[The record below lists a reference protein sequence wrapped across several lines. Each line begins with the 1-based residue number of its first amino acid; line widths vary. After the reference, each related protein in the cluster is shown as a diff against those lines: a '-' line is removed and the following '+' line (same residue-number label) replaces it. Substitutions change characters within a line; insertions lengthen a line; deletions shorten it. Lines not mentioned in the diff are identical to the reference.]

1 MKITHSLLQKSQ
13 ADSPLVSGFYLPA
26 IKSRFA
32 TFINNICERF
42 VTLINHASELKV
54 WQSSDR
60 AGHKWWNAYDP
71 TTGNSISLDSEAEMR
86 MWIEER
92 YYQD

>member
-1 MKITHSLLQKSQ
+1 MIHNSLRQNQ
-13 ADSPLVSGFYLPA
+13 AGSRLINSVRLPE
-26 IKSRFA
+26 IKSKFV
-32 TFINNICERF
+32 TFINKICQGF

-54 WQSSDR
+54 WQSRDR
-60 AGHKWWNAYDP
+60 KGHTWWNAYDP

-92 YYQD
+92 YYQQ

>member
-1 MKITHSLLQKSQ
+1 MLHNSLHQNQSK
-13 ADSPLVSGFYLPA
+13 SPLIHGIQLPQ
-26 IKSRFA
+26 IKSKVA
-32 TFINNICERF
+32 SLINNICERF

-54 WQSSDR
+54 WQTSDR
-60 AGHKWWNAYDP
+60 KGHTWWNAYDP

-92 YYQD
+92 YH

>member
-1 MKITHSLLQKSQ
+1 MMHDSLHKNQ
-13 ADSPLVSGFYLPA
+13 ADSPLIQGIHLQE
-26 IKSRFA
+26 IKSKL
-32 TFINNICERF
+32 TMLVNKICQRF
-42 VTLINHASELKV
+42 VTLINHASELQV

-60 AGHKWWNAYDP
+60 SGHTWWNGYDP
-71 TTGNSISLDSEAEMR
+71 STGKSISLDSEAEMR

>member
-1 MKITHSLLQKSQ
+1 MLHNSLHQNQ
-13 ADSPLVSGFYLPA
+13 TNSPLIHGVHLSG
-26 IKSRFA
+26 IKSKL
-32 TFINNICERF
+32 TMFINKICERF
-42 VTLINHASELKV
+42 VTLINHASEPKV

-60 AGHKWWNAYDP
+60 AGHTWWNAYDP

>member
-1 MKITHSLLQKSQ
+1 MKMTHSSFQQ
-13 ADSPLVSGFYLPA
+13 NQTNSPLIPGVNLPA
-26 IKSRFA
+26 ITSKFA
-32 TFINNICERF
+32 TFINKICERV

-60 AGHKWWNAYDP
+60 KGHSWWNAYDP
-71 TTGNSISLDSEAEMR
+71 TTGKSISLDSEAEMR

-92 YYQD
+92 YYEQ